1 MIKKKKII
9 KLISNYIENNN
20 SIYLVDLSGLT
31 SNQIFDLRKNCY
43 DKQIK
48 LKFVKNTLFKKAIK
62 NSKFEKF
69 YPVLKGPTALMTS
82 NINNYPAILINNF
95 KKKFSLKKEYL
106 KAAYIEDMLYLG
118 EISLNTLINIK
129 SKNELILDIIFM
141 LKSELF
147 NLFLLLN
154 SKNKI
159 YNIIFYLLKK

>member
-1 MIKKKKII
+1 MIKKKNII
-9 KLISNYIENNN
+9 KLISNYLEKNN

-48 LKFVKNTLFKKAIK
+48 LKFVKNTLFKIAIK

-95 KKKFSLKKEYL
+95 KKKISLKKEYL
-106 KAAYIEDMLYLG
+106 KAAYIEEMLYLG

-129 SKNELILDIIFM
+129 SKNELILDLIFM

-154 SKNKI
+154 SKNEI